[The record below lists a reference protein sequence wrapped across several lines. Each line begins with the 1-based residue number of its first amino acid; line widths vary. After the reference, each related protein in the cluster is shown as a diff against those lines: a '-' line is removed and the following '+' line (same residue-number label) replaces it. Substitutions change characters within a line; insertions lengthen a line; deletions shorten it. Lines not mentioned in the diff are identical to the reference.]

1 MPFDKIVARC
11 SGIAGWPWVIQ
22 ARYEE
27 GELTLQ
33 LGNAEEI
40 ENGKSNGAL
49 GEIFIRC
56 NNVLYI
62 RSADE
67 DPDLGGS

>member
-1 MPFDKIVARC
+1 MVNNRDSARLEMWLERC
-11 SGIAGWPWVIQ
+11 IDEAHG
-22 ARYEE
+22 
-27 GELTLQ
+27 Q
-33 LGNAEEI
+33 LANTEEI

-62 RSADE
+62 RCVNLTCRVR
-67 DPDLGGS
+67 PPLIL

>member
-1 MPFDKIVARC
+1 MCGRASVATAVLAVTKW
-11 SGIAGWPWVIQ
+11 SM
-22 ARYEE
+22 
-27 GELTLQ
+27 LTLK

-62 RSADE
+62 RSALSSGLE
-67 DPDLGGS
+67 PS